1 MNKLIIRWVALVFAV
16 MLAVACGS
24 NSPSGSVKSFY
35 KNIEKGE
42 ITKAMEFFPQQ
53 IMVLGEPKIR
63 KGLEKQTEQFSHM
76 GGIQSIDA
84 KDDCK
89 GEVCFVDLKITFKN
103 GKDISE
109 RVQVTKE
116 NGKWKMATKGLF

>member
-1 MNKLIIRWVALVFAV
+1 MNRLNVRWVALFFAT
-16 MLAVACGS
+16 MLVVACGS
-24 NSPSGSVKSFY
+24 NSPSGSVKYFY

-63 KGLEKQTEQFSHM
+63 KGLEKQTEQFSNM

-103 GKDISE
+103 GKEMSE

-116 NGKWKMATKGLF
+116 NGKWKMATKSLF